1 MSKLKSMRLKSKIRQ
16 AELARRLNV
25 SRASVNDMEK
35 KGIKKPSTAVKYAQ
49 ALPGVRWQDL
59 LEEPYS
65 EAPQ

>member
-16 AELARRLNV
+16 AELARMLNI

-65 EAPQ
+65 EASQ

>member
-1 MSKLKSMRLKSKIRQ
+1 MTKLHSTRKKLKLSQ
-16 AELARRLNV
+16 AQLARALGC